1 MSPVPHAGGLVPL
14 VDSRPVEDRITAG
27 LYLETTDA
35 MTPEDYAETRVD
47 EVLALPGV
55 ERATWWRN
63 VKRDRRDLPR
73 VLDEFDS
80 LGVYEVDHGFTAPD
94 AVPPGID
101 AHHFVRTPRPG
112 QGRLT
117 ANPTL
122 GLSLVLISPTSP
134 DRAQELRDWG
144 DFVHI
149 SWIAAVG
156 VPGYTMIT
164 PYENASGADPRF
176 MHFYEMDT
184 TEPEH
189 SFKLMTPLVESR
201 FGVQGTDRFAYWGW
215 HDALRIMYV
224 NSFAR
229 VGERVR

>member
-1 MSPVPHAGGLVPL
+1 M
-14 VDSRPVEDRITAG
+14 
-27 LYLETTDA
+27 TDA
-35 MTPEDYAETRVD
+35 VTPDEYADARVGD
-47 EVLALPGV
+47 VLELAGV

-63 VKRDRRDLPR
+63 MKRDRRDLPR

-80 LGVYEVDHGFTAPD
+80 LGVYEVDESFSAPTS
-94 AVPPGID
+94 VPEGVTG
-101 AHHFVRTPRPG
+101 HHFRRTPRPG

-117 ANPTL
+117 GRPTI
-122 GLSLVLISPTSP
+122 GLSLVLISPTTP
-134 DRAQELRDWG
+134 ERAQELRDWG

-156 VPGYTMIT
+156 VPGYSMIT
-164 PYENASGADPRF
+164 PYENATGGDPRF

-201 FGVQGTDRFAYWGW
+201 FGVQGTEAFTYWGW

-224 NSFAR
+224 NSFAL
-229 VGERVR
+229 VGERAR

>member
-1 MSPVPHAGGLVPL
+1 
-14 VDSRPVEDRITAG
+14 VEDRVTAG
-27 LYLETTDA
+27 LYLEMTDA
-35 MTPEDYAETRVD
+35 MTPDEYATARVPD
-47 EVLALPGV
+47 VLPIDGV

-63 VKRDRRDLPR
+63 LKRDRRDLPR
-73 VLDEFDS
+73 VLDEFDT
-80 LGVYEVDHGFTAPD
+80 LGVFEVDGSFAAPASLPD
-94 AVPPGID
+94 GITG
-101 AHHFVRTPRPG
+101 HHFRRTPRPG

-117 ANPTL
+117 GRPTI
-122 GLSLVLISPTSP
+122 GLSLVLISPTTP
-134 DRAQELRDWG
+134 ERAQELRDWG

-156 VPGYTMIT
+156 VPGYSMIT
-164 PYENASGADPRF
+164 PYENASGGDPRF

-189 SFKLMTPLVESR
+189 SFKLMTPLVETR
-201 FGVQGTDRFAYWGW
+201 FGVQGTEEFTYWGW